1 MKPRAFAWKIPNF
14 VLRFIRFKALFRA
27 PCPTI
32 IRILHLLIPTA
43 TALNPSNCLLF
54 AIFKVMA

>member
-1 MKPRAFAWKIPNF
+1 MKRRAFAWRIPNF
-14 VLRFIRFKALFRA
+14 VLRFIHFKVRFRG

-43 TALNPSNCLLF
+43 TALNPSSCLPS
-54 AIFKVMA
+54 AIFKVMV